1 LESFIGMMDFCFGK
15 INCVPMCSLRE
26 LLVREAHGGGL
37 MGHFG
42 VAKTL

>member
-1 LESFIGMMDFCFGK
+1 MYS
-15 INCVPMCSLRE
+15 SRE

-42 VAKTL
+42 VAKTLRILHELFFFASYET